1 MTDDAPTDG
10 SVDAEEGA
18 SQAPEHQT
26 WCWISA
32 LAWIICRHRRSAD
45 ELMAAQP
52 AGYGAL
58 ASALAHEGI
67 CDRKRKSD
75 AEKELI
81 SALPKLSSR
90 GVPEG
95 ALSDID
101 VPPSDWPLM
110 EPWKSSLGSIGAR
123 TRPGVRP
130 YKAYDTILF
139 SAADVMRLW
148 PAAGEH
154 HQQQRRG
161 RRPSLACERFI
172 ALTVEALEEKGDVA
186 DGPRG
191 WQTDADIIAYVTLQL
206 EGEGH
211 ECSESSA
218 KKWVKVGLARFRESE
233 ANKSTA

>member
-1 MTDDAPTDG
+1 
-10 SVDAEEGA
+10 
-18 SQAPEHQT
+18 
-26 WCWISA
+26 
-32 LAWIICRHRRSAD
+32 
-45 ELMAAQP
+45 MAAQP

-67 CDRKRKSD
+67 CDRKRKLD

-81 SALPKLSSR
+81 SALPQLSSR

-101 VPPSDWPLM
+101 VPRSDWSFM

-139 SAADVMRLW
+139 TADDVMRLW
-148 PAAGEH
+148 PAAGEQQQ
-154 HQQQRRG
+154 QQQRRG
-161 RRPSLACERFI
+161 RRPSLARERFI
-172 ALTVEALEEKGDVA
+172 ALAVEALEGKDDIA
-186 DGPRG
+186 DGVRG
-191 WQTDADIIAYVTLQL
+191 WQTEADIIAHVMPQL

-218 KKWVKVGLARFRESE
+218 KKWVKVGLAQVRK
-233 ANKSTA
+233 NKVNNSTV